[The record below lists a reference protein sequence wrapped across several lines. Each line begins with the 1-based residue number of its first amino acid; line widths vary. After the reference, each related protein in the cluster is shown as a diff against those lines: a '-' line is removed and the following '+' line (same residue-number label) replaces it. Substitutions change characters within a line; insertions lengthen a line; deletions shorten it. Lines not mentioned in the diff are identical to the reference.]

1 LRTWYMLNGT
11 WPTGQIV
18 AARRMTSLRLIDIFP
33 PPYLVRYLGA
43 PTAMAVPAPVST
55 AAMAAAMMITMRR
68 MESPV
73 R

>member
-1 LRTWYMLNGT
+1 
-11 WPTGQIV
+11 
-18 AARRMTSLRLIDIFP
+18 MTSLRLIDIFP